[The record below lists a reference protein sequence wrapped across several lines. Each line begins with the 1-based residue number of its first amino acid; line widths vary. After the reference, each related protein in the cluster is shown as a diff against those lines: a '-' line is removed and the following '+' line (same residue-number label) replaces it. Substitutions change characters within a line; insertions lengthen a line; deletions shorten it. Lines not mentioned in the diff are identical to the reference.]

1 MVERKFWDLDKIE
14 GDRDKRLEELER
26 EIYIKAKNTGFDID
40 NLIKG
45 YYPLYYLEPSP
56 LARSVKAKINALRAI
71 YKK

>member
-1 MVERKFWDLDKIE
+1 MIERKFWNLEGIE
-14 GDRDKRLEELER
+14 KERDKRLEELEK
-26 EIYIKAKNTGFDID
+26 EIYIRAKNPGFDID

-56 LARSVKAKINALRAI
+56 LARQVKAKINALRAI